1 MSSQLELAS
10 PFFVSPAPLS
20 RFSALHW
27 PADSLGANRAWHG
40 ASYWINERAK
50 NQRYSFR
57 MLRYWFIDCLLATE
71 RQRLG
76 RPLAVLEV
84 GVDRGQMKAFVDGV
98 PGDRALYSS
107 WDAADVNPQIEAL
120 SAAGYGACHRL
131 DLDDTDS
138 LARFVG
144 SRRAQYDAVI
154 LLHVLEHL
162 TRPERAM
169 TFLSGA
175 LAAGGIVIGGFPV
188 LPSGIA
194 RLRERQLRNSAQ
206 PFGHV
211 SAFSPRRVRKM
222 AERAGLDTEYAAG
235 AFAWRA
241 SGSRFEDRQWWLRL
255 NVAFGA
261 LLPGW
266 PGEIYWQLRKP
277 ATTGSSAHGLAVHH
291 GIAAAAD

>member
-1 MSSQLELAS
+1 MSSQAEPASPVLAS
-10 PFFVSPAPLS
+10 TAPLS
-20 RFSALHW
+20 RFSALRW
-27 PADSLGANRAWHG
+27 PVNSLAANRIWHATG
-40 ASYWINERAK
+40 YWINERAK
-50 NQRYSFR
+50 HQRYSFR
-57 MLRYWFIDCLLATE
+57 MLRYWFVDCLLATE

-76 RPLAVLEV
+76 RPLHVLEV

-98 PGDRALYSS
+98 PGERALYSA
-107 WDAADVNPQIEAL
+107 WDAADVNPQIQSL
-120 SAAGYGACHRL
+120 SAAGYGACHSL

-144 SRRAQYDAVI
+144 DRRGKYDVVI

-162 TRPERAM
+162 TKPERAV
-169 TFLSGA
+169 TFLSA
-175 LAAGGIVIGGFPV
+175 AMVAGGMIVGGFPV

-194 RLRERQLRNSAQ
+194 RLRESQIRDTVK

-222 AERAGLDTEYAAG
+222 ADRAGLVTEYAAG
-235 AFAWRA
+235 AFALRA
-241 SGSRFEDRQWWLRL
+241 SGSRLEDRQWWLRF
-255 NVAFGA
+255 NIAFGA

-277 ATTGSSAHGLAVHH
+277 ARAYIPAFGLLTDR
-291 GIAAAAD
+291 IIPAAAE

>member
-1 MSSQLELAS
+1 MSSNFELVTPA
-10 PFFVSPAPLS
+10 FVSTAPLS
-20 RFSALHW
+20 RFSALRW
-27 PADSLGANRAWHG
+27 PVHSLASNRAWHAAG
-40 ASYWINERAK
+40 YWINERAK
-50 NQRYSFR
+50 HQRYSFR

-76 RPLAVLEV
+76 RPLRVLEV
-84 GVDRGQMKAFVDGV
+84 GVDRGQMKAFVDGA
-98 PGDRALYSS
+98 PGDRVLYSA
-107 WDAADVNPQIEAL
+107 WDAADVNPQIESL
-120 SAAGYGACHRL
+120 TAAGYAACHRL

-144 SRRAQYDAVI
+144 DRRGYYDVVI

-162 TRPERAM
+162 TRPERAV
-169 TFLSGA
+169 TFLGA
-175 LAAGGIVIGGFPV
+175 ALVAGGAVIGGFPV

-194 RLRERQLRNSAQ
+194 RLRESQIRDTAR

-222 AERAGLDTEYAAG
+222 AERAGLETEYAAG

-241 SGSRFEDRQWWLRL
+241 SGSRLEDQRWWLRL

-277 ATTGSSAHGLAVHH
+277 AMADPPTRGLAMQH
-291 GIAAAAD
+291 GIPAAAD